1 MRSVLIRVI
10 AVVLLLVFTGLL
22 YHRYYRQNLHTANFI
37 INLPHHQISM
47 NAKPI
52 FESDIIPQPRF
63 LPAAHSSSFTMLEN
77 GNLLAFWFAGTKE
90 GNPDVK
96 IWHSLYH
103 NESWSMA
110 TSMLDP
116 QMIAKANHRYVV
128 KVGNPVVYR
137 ALNGTLHLFVVSVS
151 IGGWSGST
159 LNHLVSF
166 NDGKTWSEPERV
178 VISPFFNISTLVRT
192 NAVTLSD
199 GSFYLPV
206 YHEFIRKYPE
216 LLLFNAQGRFV
227 EQIRITSKN
236 RMLQP
241 SVVPISETTAW
252 AFFRNSEQ
260 ISGERKLFAAQTF
273 NSGRSWQK
281 PVATNLTNPDSSIE
295 AINLG
300 NGQLLMVYNPHNR
313 EQLWL
318 ATSKDGL
325 NWQPVYCLENKSGDE
340 FSYPSMHVDG
350 DFIDI
355 LYTNNRKNIKHV
367 RFNRA
372 WLEKEVLIHAR
383 N

>member
-1 MRSVLIRVI
+1 MRSLLIRVTAI
-10 AVVLLLVFTGLL
+10 LLLAVFSVLL
-22 YHRYYRQNLHTANFI
+22 YHRYYRQNLVIAGFVVSAPKQQTTV
-37 INLPHHQISM
+37 
-47 NAKPI
+47 NAQPI
-52 FESDIIPQPRF
+52 FESDIIPQPKY
-63 LPAAHSSSFTMLEN
+63 LPAAHSSSFTMLDN
-77 GNLLAFWFAGTKE
+77 GDLLAFWFAGTKE

-103 NESWSMA
+103 NGVWSMA
-110 TSMLDP
+110 TALVDP

-159 LNHLVSF
+159 LNHLISF
-166 NDGKTWSEPERV
+166 NNGKTWSEPERI

-227 EQIRITSKN
+227 EQIRISNKN

-241 SVVPISETTAW
+241 SVVPLTSNMAW
-252 AFFRNSEQ
+252 AFFRNSER
-260 ISGERKLFAAQTF
+260 INGERKLFAAQTV
-273 NSGRSWQK
+273 NGGRSWQK

-300 NGQLLMVYNPHNR
+300 NGKLLMVYNPHNR
-313 EQLWL
+313 GELWL
-318 ATSKDGL
+318 ATSSDGL
-325 NWQPVYCLENKSGDE
+325 NWQPVYALEKNSGEE
-340 FSYPSMHVDG
+340 FSYPSMHTDG
-350 DFIDI
+350 NFIDI

-367 RFNRA
+367 RFNRT
-372 WLEKEVLIHAR
+372 WLNQEVLNHAR
-383 N
+383 Y